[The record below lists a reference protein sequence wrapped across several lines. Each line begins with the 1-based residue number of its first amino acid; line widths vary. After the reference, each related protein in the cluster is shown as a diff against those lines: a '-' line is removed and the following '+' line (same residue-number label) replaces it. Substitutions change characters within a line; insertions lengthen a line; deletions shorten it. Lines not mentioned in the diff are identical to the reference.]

1 MKAIILSAGQ
11 GARLLPLTES
21 RPKCLIRLN
30 GRSVLEWQ
38 LRGLASAGVEE
49 AVVVTGFAAEQVE
62 SALHALVIPGL
73 KVRTLHNPFFAVADN
88 IGSCWAARGE
98 MTGDFMILNGDTL
111 FEPEVAQRLLAA
123 ETAPITITISRK
135 PGYDADDMKVSD
147 AEGVLQ
153 AVGKTLE
160 PGVVTG
166 ESIGFLRFSA
176 EGGRRFCETIDAVMR
191 REGGLKRWYLSVI
204 DEIARTFGDVKVLS
218 IEGLDW
224 GELDYPKDVPPS
236 EALTAR
242 WLDRENSSDK
252 VFAA

>member
-1 MKAIILSAGQ
+1 M
-11 GARLLPLTES
+11 
-21 RPKCLIRLN
+21 
-30 GRSVLEWQ
+30 
-38 LRGLASAGVEE
+38 
-49 AVVVTGFAAEQVE
+49 
-62 SALHALVIPGL
+62 
-73 KVRTLHNPFFAVADN
+73 
-88 IGSCWAARGE
+88 
-98 MTGDFMILNGDTL
+98 
-111 FEPEVAQRLLAA
+111 
-123 ETAPITITISRK
+123 
-135 PGYDADDMKVSD
+135 
-147 AEGVLQ
+147 LQ